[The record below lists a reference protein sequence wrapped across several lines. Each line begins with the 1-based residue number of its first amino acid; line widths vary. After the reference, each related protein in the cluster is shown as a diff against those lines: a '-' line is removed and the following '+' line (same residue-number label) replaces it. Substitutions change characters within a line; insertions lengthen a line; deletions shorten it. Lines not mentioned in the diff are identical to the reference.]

1 MSLNAGALD
10 VGTLAQPQLWPIPT
24 RSVSVR
30 LTVHGAHTKSCVN
43 SSIHNVSTTASSWH
57 SHNGRD
63 LCQQGP
69 MQNVPACCS
78 QQAYAASTHPHLK
91 LAWRVLSRTLE
102 NTKEDTT
109 HYTGAKRSLG
119 TAWTSAMHLSKNNIP
134 RTARVEPVQ
143 KPAMMAFH
151 GSSF

>member
-1 MSLNAGALD
+1 MLPYSKR
-10 VGTLAQPQLWPIPT
+10 T
-24 RSVSVR
+24 R
-30 LTVHGAHTKSCVN
+30 LTTKLSCFQPA
-43 SSIHNVSTTASSWH
+43 SKEGLRDCNVSTTASSWH

-91 LAWRVLSRTLE
+91 LARRVLSRTLE